1 MSRAQANVL
10 DELPGE
16 LMIWV
21 LIVSELLFFW
31 PFSTFEWAI
40 RLASPSR

>member
-1 MSRAQANVL
+1 MTSTEHSVF

-21 LIVSELLFFW
+21 LIVSLGLVC
-31 PFSTFEWAI
+31 
-40 RLASPSR
+40 